1 MQKSLFIM
9 RFTSFLRIIALP
21 IAISASFSPLPL
33 AAQTEALDEALARI
47 DVSGRQ
53 RMFAQRMAGL
63 SCLVSLDIEAE
74 THAREALEIRDQYRE
89 TLENLRAGNPE
100 IDITAETD
108 TNVKR
113 AIAAAIVP
121 FEELSDLLSVFET
134 RSTLATQRLQAIS
147 VSSSQVFETAATLA
161 SQVQASRSSALH
173 DLTLIKSMIINI
185 SGRQRMLAEKAFK
198 EFCLAQAGADTQKNL
213 ERLDETV
220 RIFDNTLGALING
233 LPGMILPP
241 PNDEIK
247 TKLEEVRGVW
257 EPVKA
262 ILDRA
267 LEEEIMDHDEV
278 HFATEELET
287 VRMLMNEA
295 VALYDL
301 AEES

>member
-1 MQKSLFIM
+1 M
-9 RFTSFLRIIALP
+9 RLLKIIVLPLAL
-21 IAISASFSPLPL
+21 SASFNPALVV
-33 AAQTEALDEALARI
+33 AQTDTLEEAMARI
-47 DVSGRQ
+47 DISGRQ

-89 TLENLRAGNPE
+89 TLDNLRTGNPD

-108 TNVKR
+108 TSVKR

-161 SQVQASRSSALH
+161 SQIQASRSSALQ

-241 PNDEIK
+241 PNEDIK
-247 TKLEEVRGVW
+247 AKLEEVRGVW
-257 EPVKA
+257 EPVKS
-262 ILDRA
+262 ILARA
-267 LEEEIMDHDEV
+267 LEGEIMDHDEV